1 MWVWAADLAP
11 WAVEA
16 TVRAAEP
23 AVARYMVD
31 EFTAGIDGKQAPTAT
46 AALIRCH
53 ALLAQAGGTLPEA
66 AELFQRARACY
77 QAHPRPYDA
86 ALMAEAA
93 GRCAL
98 ASSPQTTAGVAELA
112 DAARELEAL
121 GAAWDVARVRAEL
134 RAHPGAERPARGR
147 PRYDERLS
155 PREHEVAELAG
166 AGLSNREIAA
176 TLHLSPR
183 TVEQHVARALRKLGV
198 ASRND
203 LAPKT
208 HDKRVR

>member
-1 MWVWAADLAP
+1 
-11 WAVEA
+11 
-16 TVRAAEP
+16 AAEHFRH
-23 AVARYMVD
+23 AR
-31 EFTAGIDGKQAPTAT
+31 T
-46 AALIRCH
+46 R
-53 ALLAQAGGTLPEA
+53 
-66 AELFQRARACY
+66 Y
-77 QAHPRPYDA
+77 QSLPRPYDA

-98 ASSPQTTAGVAELA
+98 AGSPETAAGVSELA
-112 DAARELEAL
+112 DAAQELEAL
-121 GAAWDVARVRAEL
+121 AATWDLARVRAQL

-155 PREHEVAELAG
+155 PREQEVAELAG

-198 ASRND
+198 PSRND
-203 LAPKT
+203 LTLKDRDT
-208 HDKRVR
+208 SGR